1 MFQSV
6 VNDIDDSSFCSSVQP
21 LTVANSQK
29 QMTVMSKSTD
39 SVEKQKAKIVWTLNC
54 VACDW
59 SASSANH
66 ISNLIKT
73 MFLDSQVASEF
84 EMSHNKL
91 TSLINFGIALYFGQI
106 LVEEINCCSFLTMSF
121 DENLNKVM
129 QANQMDLVIRYH
141 HLAYHQVSECY

>member
-6 VNDIDDSSFCSSVQP
+6 VNDIDDSSSCSSVQP

-29 QMTVMSKSTD
+29 QMTVMLKSTD
-39 SVEKQKAKIVWTLNC
+39 SVEKQKAKIVWTLNR
-54 VACDW
+54 VVCDW

-84 EMSHNKL
+84 QMGHNKL

-106 LVEEINCCSFLTMSF
+106 LVEEINCCSFF
-121 DENLNKVM
+121 LNNVF
-129 QANQMDLVIRYH
+129 
-141 HLAYHQVSECY
+141 